1 MSICHC
7 APYEGTDQYVFISY
21 CRKDSDMVYPILDRM
36 GRAGYRIWYDNGI
49 HTGSEWPE
57 VIAAHLQKSAAVMLF
72 LTQAAI
78 GSHNCRNEALYAL
91 EMGKPLVPVM
101 LEGTALTPGMRMNLG
116 SVQWLKVFSPPTE
129 SNVREILE
137 CPVVKGCRGL
147 MDNRIPETPLWTGEK
162 KPVEKPMPV
171 FETGIVQETPKPEP
185 EVPVPA
191 PKPEPAPTPQPE
203 PVPPAPAPVHATQPE
218 SEIPAPAPAPV
229 PQPDPESPAPAPVP
243 QPEPESPAPA
253 PAPQPDPVPPTPAPQ
268 PEPVPPAPAPV
279 PATQPEP
286 EIPAPAPAPVPQPEP
301 ESPAPAP
308 VPQPEPESPAPAP
321 APQPDPVP
329 PTPAPQPEP
338 VPPAPAPVP
347 ATQPEPEIPAP
358 APVPATQP
366 EPEIRKPVRLV
377 TWKPPHVPAPQPESE
392 SPAPV
397 SAATTKPVP
406 APVPSPS
413 VTGKDRNRRGDKW
426 KNGGKKPTAE
436 MPVTEKPVW
445 TASDL
450 DTTTVSDLDAT
461 VKEDFSEDLDSTVVE
476 PVEKPPVV
484 LDPNGGKRYRGKIG
498 ETVLGRNAVSD
509 IVIPDPDKR
518 ISKKHCSLISAGN
531 AHVVLDLDAPNGT
544 FVNGERLESG
554 ARMNVPDLFELGM
567 FKTRLLVGFGAEADR
582 LSRCQCLV
590 SLQSEETGEVRYL
603 IDGQMELGRAHAWK
617 SGALSSQSISHNHA
631 TIRLAKEGASI
642 TDHSRNGTWVNDQH
656 LTSGETAPLQTGD
669 SIRLGSETFIVRVT
683 PIKEGK
689 KP

>member
-171 FETGIVQETPKPEP
+171 FETGIAHSNEEEEASAPATAPAAPPQSEP
-185 EVPVPA
+185 ENPV
-191 PKPEPAPTPQPE
+191 PE
-203 PVPPAPAPVHATQPE
+203 PVPV
-218 SEIPAPAPAPV
+218 
-229 PQPDPESPAPAPVP
+229 
-243 QPEPESPAPA
+243 
-253 PAPQPDPVPPTPAPQ
+253 PQ

-366 EPEIRKPVRLV
+366 EPEIRKPVRFV

>member
-1 MSICHC
+1 MSTCHC

-191 PKPEPAPTPQPE
+191 PKPEPAPTPQPKPE
-203 PVPPAPAPVHATQPE
+203 PEAPAPVPQPKPEPEAPAPAPQPVPEPEAPAPAPAPEPQPE
-218 SEIPAPAPAPV
+218 PEPKAPVSVPVQKPEPEAPVPVPVPKQEPEAPVPVPVPKPEPEAPAPAPQPQPEPGPAPVPKPEPAIPAPAPAPA
-229 PQPDPESPAPAPVP
+229 PTPKPAPSSTTA
-243 QPEPESPAPA
+243 EPGGW
-253 PAPQPDPVPPTPAPQ
+253 
-268 PEPVPPAPAPV
+268 
-279 PATQPEP
+279 
-286 EIPAPAPAPVPQPEP
+286 I
-301 ESPAPAP
+301 
-308 VPQPEPESPAPAP
+308 
-321 APQPDPVP
+321 
-329 PTPAPQPEP
+329 
-338 VPPAPAPVP
+338 
-347 ATQPEPEIPAP
+347 
-358 APVPATQP
+358 
-366 EPEIRKPVRLV
+366 
-377 TWKPPHVPAPQPESE
+377 
-392 SPAPV
+392 
-397 SAATTKPVP
+397 
-406 APVPSPS
+406 
-413 VTGKDRNRRGDKW
+413 RRGDKW
-426 KNGGKKPTAE
+426 KTGEATTAAEDPGMTGSRLVTVKP
-436 MPVTEKPVW
+436 PVNP
-445 TASDL
+445 
-450 DTTTVSDLDAT
+450 TVNSCEATVADLDAT
-461 VKEDFSEDLDSTVVE
+461 VIENVKGTPDDLDKTVVA
-476 PVEKPPVV
+476 PVEIAPVV
-484 LDPNGGKRYRGKIG
+484 LDPGSGKRYRGKIG
-498 ETVLGRNAVSD
+498 ETVLGRNEVSD
-509 IVIPDPDKR
+509 IVIPDPEKR
-518 ISKKHCSLISAGN
+518 ISKKHCSLLSAGET
-531 AHVVLDLDAPNGT
+531 HVVMDLKAPNGT
-544 FVNGERLESG
+544 FVNGERLESE
-554 ARMNVPDLFELGM
+554 ARMKVPELFELGLY
-567 FKTRLLVGFGAEADR
+567 KTRLLVGFGREAER
-582 LSRCQCLV
+582 LSRCACLL
-590 SLQSEETGEVRYL
+590 SLESEGTGETRYL

>member
-171 FETGIVQETPKPEP
+171 FETGIAHSNEEEEASAPATAPAAPPQSEP
-185 EVPVPA
+185 ENPV
-191 PKPEPAPTPQPE
+191 PE
-203 PVPPAPAPVHATQPE
+203 PVPV
-218 SEIPAPAPAPV
+218 
-229 PQPDPESPAPAPVP
+229 
-243 QPEPESPAPA
+243 
-253 PAPQPDPVPPTPAPQ
+253 PQ